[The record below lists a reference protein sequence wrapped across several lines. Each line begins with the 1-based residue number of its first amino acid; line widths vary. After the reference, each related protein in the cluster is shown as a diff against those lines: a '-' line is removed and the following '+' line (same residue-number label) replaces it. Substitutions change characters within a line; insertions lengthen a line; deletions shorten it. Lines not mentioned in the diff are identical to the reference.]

1 MTKRNKRA
9 TVIVVLGFIV
19 LQIIVTAVKYFQA
32 TYNLDNP
39 LIPHNLITGI
49 RNYSIA
55 IISIYFIGLLINVLY
70 IIKEKF
76 FEITMFA
83 SFLILV
89 ATMVFST
96 KIHCYFLNC

>member
-1 MTKRNKRA
+1 MTARNKRA
-9 TVIVVLGFIV
+9 TSVVVLGFIV
-19 LQIIVTAVKYFQA
+19 LQIITTAVKYFQA
-32 TYNLDNP
+32 AYNLDNP
-39 LIPHNLITGI
+39 LIPNNFITGI

-55 IISIYFIGLLINVLY
+55 TILIYLTGVIVNVLY

-89 ATMVFST
+89 ASMVFST

>member
-1 MTKRNKRA
+1 MTARNKRA
-9 TVIVVLGFIV
+9 TALVVLGFIV
-19 LQIIVTAVKYFQA
+19 LQIIITAVKYFQSA
-32 TYNLDNP
+32 YNLDNP

-55 IISIYFIGLLINVLY
+55 TISIYLIGVVINVLY

-76 FEITMFA
+76 FKITMFV

-89 ATMVFST
+89 ATMVFSA